1 MLTDTMI
8 EKKGIEALVKELGN
22 VDAERFI
29 NLAIK
34 EPFDYTKW
42 RQHNVTNENI
52 SVTEMSKR
60 AMEAEKSVYAEID
73 NKIGEFEDKLK
84 TNKSS

>member
-8 EKKGIEALVKELGN
+8 EKRGIDALVKELGN

-34 EPFDYTKW
+34 EPFDYTEW
-42 RQHNVTNENI
+42 RQNNI
-52 SVTEMSKR
+52 HEDISIKELSKE
-60 AMEAEKSVYAEID
+60 AMEVENTYA
-73 NKIGEFEDKLK
+73 N
-84 TNKSS
+84 N

>member
-8 EKKGIEALVKELGN
+8 EKRGIAALVKELGN

-34 EPFDYTKW
+34 EPFDYTEW
-42 RQHNVTNENI
+42 RVQNI
-52 SVTEMSKR
+52 HEDISLEDLSNK
-60 AMEAEKSVYAEID
+60 AMEVEKRYSK
-73 NKIGEFEDKLK
+73 KIK
-84 TNKSS
+84 N

>member
-8 EKKGIEALVKELGN
+8 EKRGIDALVKELGN

-34 EPFDYTKW
+34 EPFDYTEW
-42 RQHNVTNENI
+42 RQNNI
-52 SVTEMSKR
+52 HEDISIKELSKE
-60 AMEAEKSVYAEID
+60 AMEVENTHA
-73 NKIGEFEDKLK
+73 N
-84 TNKSS
+84 N

>member
-8 EKKGIEALVKELGN
+8 EKRGIDALVKELGN

-34 EPFDYTKW
+34 EPFDYTEW
-42 RQHNVTNENI
+42 RQNNI
-52 SVTEMSKR
+52 HEDISIKDLSKE
-60 AMEAEKSVYAEID
+60 AMEIEKKYA
-73 NKIGEFEDKLK
+73 K
-84 TNKSS
+84 

>member
-8 EKKGIEALVKELGN
+8 EKRGIDALVKELGN

-34 EPFDYTKW
+34 EPFDYTEW
-42 RQHNVTNENI
+42 RQNNI
-52 SVTEMSKR
+52 HEDINIKKLSKE
-60 AMEAEKSVYAEID
+60 AMEVENTYA
-73 NKIGEFEDKLK
+73 N
-84 TNKSS
+84 N

>member
-8 EKKGIEALVKELGN
+8 EKRGIDALVKELGN

-34 EPFDYTKW
+34 EPFNYTEW
-42 RQHNVTNENI
+42 RQNNMNEDI
-52 SVTEMSKR
+52 SVKELSKE
-60 AMEAEKSVYAEID
+60 AMEVENTYA
-73 NKIGEFEDKLK
+73 NK
-84 TNKSS
+84 

>member
-8 EKKGIEALVKELGN
+8 EKRGIDALVKELGN

-42 RQHNVTNENI
+42 RQNNI
-52 SVTEMSKR
+52 HEDINIKKLSKE
-60 AMEAEKSVYAEID
+60 AMEVENTYA
-73 NKIGEFEDKLK
+73 N
-84 TNKSS
+84 N

>member
-8 EKKGIEALVKELGN
+8 EKRGIDALVKELGN

-42 RQHNVTNENI
+42 RQNNI
-52 SVTEMSKR
+52 HEDISITDLSKK
-60 AMEAEKSVYAEID
+60 AMEIENRYA
-73 NKIGEFEDKLK
+73 NK
-84 TNKSS
+84 

>member
-8 EKKGIEALVKELGN
+8 EKRGIDALVKELGN

-34 EPFDYTKW
+34 EPFDYTEW
-42 RQHNVTNENI
+42 RQNNI
-52 SVTEMSKR
+52 HEDISIKKLSKE
-60 AMEAEKSVYAEID
+60 AMEVENTYA
-73 NKIGEFEDKLK
+73 NK
-84 TNKSS
+84 

>member
-8 EKKGIEALVKELGN
+8 EKRGIDALVKELGN

-34 EPFDYTKW
+34 EPFDYTEW
-42 RQHNVTNENI
+42 RQNNMNEDI
-52 SVTEMSKR
+52 SIKELSKE
-60 AMEAEKSVYAEID
+60 AMEVENTYA
-73 NKIGEFEDKLK
+73 NK
-84 TNKSS
+84 

>member
-8 EKKGIEALVKELGN
+8 EKRGIDALVRELGN

-34 EPFDYTKW
+34 EPFDYTEW
-42 RQHNVTNENI
+42 RQNNI
-52 SVTEMSKR
+52 HEDISIKDLSKE
-60 AMEAEKSVYAEID
+60 AMEIENKYA
-73 NKIGEFEDKLK
+73 K
-84 TNKSS
+84 

>member
-8 EKKGIEALVKELGN
+8 EKRGIDALVKELGN

-34 EPFDYTKW
+34 EPFDYTEW
-42 RQHNVTNENI
+42 RQNNI
-52 SVTEMSKR
+52 HEDISIKKLSKE
-60 AMEAEKSVYAEID
+60 AMEVENTYA
-73 NKIGEFEDKLK
+73 N
-84 TNKSS
+84 N

>member
-8 EKKGIEALVKELGN
+8 EKKGIIALIKELGN

-34 EPFDYTKW
+34 EPFDYTQW
-42 RQHNVTNENI
+42 RQNNIHENVNI
-52 SVTEMSKR
+52 KDLSKE
-60 AMEAEKSVYAEID
+60 AMETEYKYEN
-73 NKIGEFEDKLK
+73 NK
-84 TNKSS
+84 